1 MVLMTNVSLL
11 VICII
16 GMANSAVHFDMTTN
30 FMKVG
35 KNQQQPNPGPDMDT
49 AYVPGMCGWGTILLI

>member
-1 MVLMTNVSLL
+1 MVMKHVYLL

-16 GMANSAVHFDMTTN
+16 GMAKSAVHFDMTTN

-35 KNQQQPNPGPDMDT
+35 KKTKPNPGPDMDT
-49 AYVPGMCGWGTILLI
+49 VYVPGMCG